1 MKINNIVRSG
11 KATSKN
17 PDRCWMN
24 ISFERV
30 KIFENDDYF
39 FSCIIG
45 EVEYKYYGSVKEL
58 QSAFTRYDV
67 DIMHDPDRYSFYL
80 DYRAGKIYKTVSSN
94 DQDVVITLQ
103 RVGET
108 PLAASLSKRYDVSA
122 QSDMR
127 ALFMDWLQECGRTP
141 NTANAYA
148 SGVNTSSHF
157 ARNTLQWNVPDFY
170 AITDSREMRD
180 IYERLMDNRDYVA
193 YDLQSNRS
201 RSNGLRWY
209 VDFLQNQQKV
219 SSERW
224 LQLMQSVDISTF
236 LKYYLL
242 FKHYPDH
249 KCIQL
254 ITEGYTTDLKIT
266 KTAAAKAIFRENL
279 NLEVLKYIIDD
290 SSVTDDAKDVAYWYM
305 LLETENSENLSS
317 NSGEREGASNSVAE
331 MPRPYKLP
339 SSSAEQQMRIDKLSR
354 LLDERFR
361 SGSGTDNKR
370 IINIV
375 LSYAKGA
382 LGEEGMLELLQE
394 MEQCGGNIP
403 WAYDATGLEPNQLDE
418 VLYDIING
426 VRQRRYY
433 GDAIEV
439 CGRTYYI
446 SSQWYSHAQYPNQKQ
461 TKKALLEMIC
471 ERIPREDVG
480 EFIDRLIQRAQRERQ
495 KG

>member
-1 MKINNIVRSG
+1 MKMKINNIVRSG

-148 SGVNTSSHF
+148 SGVNTSSRF
-157 ARNTLQWNVPDFY
+157 VRNTLQWDVRDFY
-170 AITDSREMRD
+170 SIMDPREMRD
-180 IYERLMDNRDYVA
+180 IYARLMDNRDYED
-193 YDLQSNRS
+193 YDLQSKRS

-224 LQLMQSVDISTF
+224 LQLMQSVEISTF

-242 FKHYPDH
+242 FKHYPDQ

-254 ITEGYTTDLKIT
+254 ITEDYTLDSKIT

-279 NLEVLKYIIDD
+279 NLEVLKYIIDEE
-290 SSVTDDAKDVAYWYM
+290 SVSDEEKNVAYWYT
-305 LLETENSENLSS
+305 LLETENLGNLSS
-317 NSGEREGASNSVAE
+317 NSGEMEGASNSVAE
-331 MPRPYKLP
+331 MSRPYKQP
-339 SSSAEQQMRIDKLSR
+339 SSCDEKLMSIDELCR
-354 LLDERFR
+354 RLDECFPKGRNV
-361 SGSGTDNKR
+361 DNKA
-370 IINIV
+370 IIKIV
-375 LSYAKGA
+375 LSYAKVA
-382 LGEEGMLELLQE
+382 LGENGMLELLQK
-394 MEQCGGNIP
+394 MERCGEGIP
-403 WAYDATGLEPNQLDE
+403 WAFDATGLAPNVLDDM
-418 VLYDIING
+418 LYYVKNG
-426 VRQRRYY
+426 RRQRRYY
-433 GDAIEV
+433 DFVIRA
-439 CGRTYYI
+439 CDRDYYI
-446 SSQWYSHAQYPNQKQ
+446 SSQWYSHVQYPNQNQ
-461 TKKALLEMIC
+461 TKKALLQMIC
-471 ERIPREDVG
+471 RLIPKEYVG
-480 EFIDRLIQRAQRERQ
+480 EYIKRLIQRAEC
-495 KG
+495 